1 MNNSSLVA
9 GLIRGHITRGSLT
22 TSNIY
27 ALDELRM
34 LNDDIVPINNDQTIG
49 DDNAVI
55 QVPDVQSSNGYLHV
69 IDAVL
74 PIQVL

>member
-1 MNNSSLVA
+1 
-9 GLIRGHITRGSLT
+9 
-22 TSNIY
+22 
-27 ALDELRM
+27 M